1 MRPPRLVVAPPPP
14 VSLLA
19 PAGLALSTALLMR
32 LPRGDGS
39 CCACGAL
46 RGETSRRVFLPLR
59 CRSAGSAPSRAP
71 SFRPPAALLFG
82 AVLSAS

>member
-1 MRPPRLVVAPPPP
+1 MTPPRLVVAPPPP

-19 PAGLALSTALLMR
+19 PAGLALLMR

-39 CCACGAL
+39 CCACSAL

-71 SFRPPAALLFG
+71 SFRPPAALLLG